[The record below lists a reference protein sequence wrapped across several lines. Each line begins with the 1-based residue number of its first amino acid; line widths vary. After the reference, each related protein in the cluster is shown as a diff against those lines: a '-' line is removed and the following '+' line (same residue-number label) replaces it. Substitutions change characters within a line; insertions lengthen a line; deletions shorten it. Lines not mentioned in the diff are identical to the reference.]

1 MNKKEWIEK
10 SIKNYQEII
19 IDFEKMLLDDENSFD
34 EETKEEVKSKIQ
46 EYKMII
52 KTLQELKDDLNIL
65 ETLKNHLYVAS
76 GLVELKIT
84 SQEYANIHKV
94 KYHNGIPII
103 NQQAIAQINKWYYSK
118 NGVYNEN

>member
-10 SIKNYQEII
+10 SIKNYQEVI

-34 EETKEEVKSKIQ
+34 EETKEEVKLKIQ

-94 KYHNGIPII
+94 KYYNGIPIV
-103 NQQAIAQINKWYYSK
+103 NQQAINQINKWYYSK
-118 NGVYNEN
+118 NGVHNEN